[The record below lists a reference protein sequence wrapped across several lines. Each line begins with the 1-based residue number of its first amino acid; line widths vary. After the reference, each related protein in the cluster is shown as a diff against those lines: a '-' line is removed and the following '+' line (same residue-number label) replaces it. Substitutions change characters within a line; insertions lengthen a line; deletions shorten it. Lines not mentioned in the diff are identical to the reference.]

1 MLDHLIQRA
10 GKAVPVTPLSEK
22 RLPTWLKEQ
31 SAQLQSWLKAAG
43 FKAKPGSWC
52 LVPDG
57 RGQPARVLVGVEE
70 GLDRWSVGVLPG
82 ALPSGTYRLD
92 DSISASE
99 ATAYAFAWAMGCY
112 RFGRYKSEDKE
123 FARLVWPK
131 AADRAVVERLAKSLA
146 LARDLINLS
155 LIHI

>member
-1 MLDHLIQRA
+1 MRRSYAGRHAAATIAPSPNLVPKEVSLLDHLIQRA

-57 RGQPARVLVGVEE
+57 RGQPAR
-70 GLDRWSVGVLPG
+70 
-82 ALPSGTYRLD
+82 
-92 DSISASE
+92 
-99 ATAYAFAWAMGCY
+99 
-112 RFGRYKSEDKE
+112 
-123 FARLVWPK
+123 
-131 AADRAVVERLAKSLA
+131 
-146 LARDLINLS
+146 
-155 LIHI
+155 